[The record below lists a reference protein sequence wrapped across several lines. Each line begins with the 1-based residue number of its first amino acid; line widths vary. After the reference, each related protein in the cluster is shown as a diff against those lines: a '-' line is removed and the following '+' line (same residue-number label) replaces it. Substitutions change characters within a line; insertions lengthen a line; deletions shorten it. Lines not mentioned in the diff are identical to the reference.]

1 MGDEARR
8 AIEGAIRE
16 RGPIPF
22 SEFVELALYG
32 PGGYYERPPVG
43 PGGDFVTSPH
53 VHSVFGHLL
62 GSAVLE
68 LWDRLGRPEPF
79 RIAEVGAGDGTL
91 ARELVDALAPIRP
104 TYMAVE
110 RSPGALA
117 ALEAIVG
124 LAVARELGDAPHLV
138 LANELLDNL
147 PFRRFRGG
155 SEILVDLEDG
165 RLVER
170 CDGDPDGEETIVFE
184 GAFGFVDRLAEV
196 LAEGYA
202 LLIDY
207 GELGG
212 PGGPPHGYR
221 GQRWVDDVLADPGHA
236 DVTTGVDFA
245 ALGDHARERGLEVVG
260 VTTQR
265 EALLALGLEAWI
277 RDELETQQRLL
288 SESRG
293 LEAVR
298 RWGGRS
304 RATLLAD
311 PSALG
316 RLRWMLLGTP
326 GLPPPSWLAP

>member
-1 MGDEARR
+1 
-8 AIEGAIRE
+8 
-16 RGPIPF
+16 
-22 SEFVELALYG
+22 
-32 PGGYYERPPVG
+32 
-43 PGGDFVTSPH
+43 
-53 VHSVFGHLL
+53 VHPVFGHLL

-91 ARELVDALAPIRP
+91 ARELLDALAPIRP
-104 TYMAVE
+104 AYAAVD

-117 ALEAIVG
+117 ALGAIG
-124 LAVARELGDAPHLV
+124 GIEVARELAGEPHVV

-155 SEILVDLEDG
+155 SEVFVDLEAG

-170 CDGDPDGEETIVFE
+170 CDGDPDADETVVFE
-184 GAFGFVDRLAEV
+184 DALAFVDRVAEV
-196 LAEGYA
+196 LVEGYA

-212 PGGPPHGYR
+212 PGGPTHGYR
-221 GQRWVDDVLADPGHA
+221 EQRWVDDVLADPGAA

-245 ALGDHARERGLEVVG
+245 VLGERARERGLDVLG
-260 VTTQR
+260 VITQR

-277 RDELETQQRLL
+277 RDELETQRRLL

-298 RWGGRS
+298 RWSGRS

-311 PSALG
+311 PNALG

-326 GLPPPSWLAP
+326 GLPAPSWLAP